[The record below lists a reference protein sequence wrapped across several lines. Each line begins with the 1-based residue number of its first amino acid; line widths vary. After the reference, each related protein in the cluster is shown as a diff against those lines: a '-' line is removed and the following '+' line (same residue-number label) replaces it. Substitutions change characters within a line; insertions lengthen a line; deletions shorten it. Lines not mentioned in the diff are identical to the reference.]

1 MGTMTVYIA
10 DNLGSAAEINEDIID
25 TYAEALRIAQEYDL
39 DIEQFQ
45 Q

>member
-10 DNLGSAAEINEDIID
+10 DNLGSADEINEDIID
-25 TYAEALRIAQEYDL
+25 TYAEALRITQEYDL